1 MKNRIISLALA
12 FVLLFTSIIAV
23 MPLTAAAASA
33 SVDVKVTA
41 PDPEIDAKIVL
52 EDYKKVQP
60 YNNAEEMLQDE
71 LSKGYLDSV
80 KFGNYEL
87 YVNKYIGTVY
97 YKNVV
102 TGQVLT
108 SNPYDHNKASAAKE
122 ESIYGQIEI
131 EYMSLSDSSAS
142 GAKYYSSEWIA
153 KGFDLELTALDNG
166 ISVKYSLGYDIADIL
181 APAAI
186 MRDDYNTYFAHPMFE
201 DLAALLEE
209 NCGAIPGEGIKT
221 QRGQLL
227 TSYNIAECDATRTQ
241 RYGCYDRNRVY
252 QCTEAYLAYAREILS
267 SNDDRYIKIMDYCSG
282 INGFF
287 QNYEMRSVASLKDAD
302 GNFHSDIEANQYS
315 QWNELMPNL
324 ANDMDAAAYII
335 KSHTELSSY
344 AIVSSAVRN
353 TLGRDITIDIVNE
366 CVERTGYETSIDS
379 SPFFILS
386 IVYTLDEQGAL
397 CVSVPTDADS
407 IDYNS
412 EFYAINAITPL
423 KYFGCGSLTF
433 DGRANEGYAFLPD
446 GSGAVVEF
454 ADIAKI
460 NASISSKIYGQD
472 SCYSYIGLVKP
483 NEQVTMPVYG
493 LVNEENAADS
503 MVANGVNSIVNGY
516 FSIIEEGASMA
527 SISLFSSNSSG
538 KVCAYNSFSPYP
550 SDRYDLS
557 QTLSVGSTSFYN
569 MVAKTSYQGKCTTKI
584 TMLTDDSLAQAL
596 GITSYYPS
604 TYVGMASCYKDYLKA
619 KGVLGSIIET
629 SEDLPLYIEAL
640 GSIDVIEKILTFPVT
655 VSTPLTSFGDV
666 EQMYLD
672 FIDAA
677 ATLKARAEAERAAA
691 AELEGEIGSDVEDR
705 IRTHLKNAEK
715 YEALVDKVD
724 SILNVNFKLTGFS
737 NGGMHFTY
745 PAKLKWER
753 SVGGKKGFASL
764 VETADSYNQNAQY
777 NLGIYPDFDFLY
789 ISNTAAFDG
798 IGLNKSAARLVDNRY
813 ASQQSWNSLIN
824 VNGTFE
830 SNFTLLAKPTEL
842 DRLFDKFNQKYS
854 KFGHNAISVSTLG
867 SNLNSDFDEDTPTNR
882 EDALGYVKNLLSK
895 MANSNNYSLMTD
907 VGNIY
912 AVEYVDHIVNAS
924 IDSSHLKNTSYTI
937 PFYGL
942 VLHGYV
948 NYAGTPINYSG
959 SPDYD
964 ILRSIENGASLY
976 YILCCQNTNRLKE
989 DPTLSK
995 HYGIDYNN
1003 WYEKILVQY
1012 KELNDAIGAL
1022 QRYEIVDHRTIIAER
1037 IIDSDET
1044 AANYVR
1050 LVNELINDKIDVR
1063 LRAKLDKA
1071 LADIRNSE
1079 NYTDYIGKPLNIFI
1093 DKASIAAVATTVTNL
1108 SEQEL
1113 DEYGFSAGLDA
1124 VAAIY
1129 AGEGYNVTFGT
1140 TAETGLDYISFT
1152 SADILDNGAYKSVYD
1167 YVTDS
1172 GAIDT
1177 DYDYTDFT
1185 CDNSNVVMVKY
1196 RDASTGKEQVFFL
1209 NYNMF
1214 AVTITIDNRIDK
1226 TLADGERKTFTVS
1239 GLDFAKLY
1247 EDKAGR

>member
-23 MPLTAAAASA
+23 MPLTAAAASSA
-33 SVDVKVTA
+33 SVVVEVTA
-41 PDPEIDAKIVL
+41 PDPEIDSKAVL

-60 YNNAEEMLQDE
+60 YDTAEDMLQDE
-71 LSKGYLDSV
+71 LSKGYLDSI
-80 KFGNYEL
+80 KSGNYEL

-108 SNPYDHNKASAAKE
+108 SNPYDHNKSSAAKE
-122 ESIYGQIEI
+122 ESIYGQLEI
-131 EYMSLSDSSAS
+131 EYTSLSDSSVS
-142 GAKYYSSEWIA
+142 GSKYFSSEWIE
-153 KGFDLELTALDNG
+153 KGFDLELSKIDNG

-186 MRDDYNTYFAHPMFE
+186 MRDDFNTYFANPMFE
-201 DLAALLEE
+201 ALAKLLEE
-209 NCGAIPGEGIKT
+209 NCGPISGSIKS
-221 QRGQLL
+221 QRGQL
-227 TSYNIAECDATRTQ
+227 TSYNIAECDTAITQ
-241 RYGCYDRNRVY
+241 RYGCYDRNRIY
-252 QCTEAYLAYAREILS
+252 QCTEAYLSYAREILG
-267 SNDDRYIKIMDYCSG
+267 SNDDRYIKILNYCSG
-282 INGFF
+282 INSFF

-302 GNFHSDIEANQYS
+302 GNFYGDVEATQYS

-324 ANDMDAAAYII
+324 ADDMDAAAYII

-344 AIVSSAVRN
+344 AIVSSAVRA
-353 TLGRDITIDIVNE
+353 TLGKSIDIDVVNE
-366 CVERTGYETSIDS
+366 CVARTGYETTIDS

-386 IVYTLDEQGAL
+386 IEYTLDESGVMHVA
-397 CVSVPTDADS
+397 VPTGGES

-412 EFYAINAITPL
+412 EYYAINAITPL
-423 KYFGCGSLTF
+423 KYFGSGSLTF
-433 DGRANEGYAFLPD
+433 DGRANEGYAFIPD
-446 GSGAVVEF
+446 GSGAIVEF
-454 ADIAKI
+454 ADISKI

-472 SCYSYIGLVKP
+472 SCYSYIGEVKP

-493 LVNEENAADS
+493 LVNEEAATAA
-503 MVANGVNSIVNGY
+503 MTEQFGVNSIVNGY
-516 FSIIEEGASMA
+516 FTIVEECASMA

-538 KVCAYNSFSPYP
+538 KVCAYNSFAPYP

-557 QTLSVGSTSFYN
+557 QTISVGGTSFYN
-569 MVAKTSYQGKCTTKI
+569 MVAKTHYEGKCTMTI
-584 TMLTDDSLAQAL
+584 NMLTDDSIAQAL
-596 GITSYYPS
+596 SMTSYYPS
-604 TYVGMASCYKDYLKA
+604 TYVGMAACYKDYLKA
-619 KGVLGSIIET
+619 NGVLDTIIET
-629 SEDLPLYIEAL
+629 TEDLPLYIEAL
-640 GSIDVIEKILTFPVT
+640 GSIDVVEKILTFPVT
-655 VSTPLTSFGDV
+655 VSTPLTSFEDV

-677 ATLKARAEAERAAA
+677 ATLKACADAERAAA
-691 AELEGEIGSDVEDR
+691 ADLEDEIGSDVEDR
-705 IRTHLKNAEK
+705 IKMHLKNAER
-715 YEALVDKVD
+715 YEALINQVD

-753 SVGGKKGFASL
+753 SVGGKKGFAAL
-764 VETADSYNQNAQY
+764 VDTADSYNKNAQY
-777 NLGIYPDFDFLY
+777 NFGIYPDFDFLY

-813 ASQQSWNSLIN
+813 ASQQSWNSLIM

-830 SNFTLLAKPTEL
+830 SNFKLLAKSTEL
-842 DRLFDKFNQKYS
+842 NRLFDKFNKKYS
-854 KFGHNAISVSTLG
+854 KFEHNAMSVSTLG

-882 EDALGYVKNLLSK
+882 EQSLGYVKALLSK
-895 MANSNNYSLMTD
+895 MANDNEYSLMTD

-912 AVEYVDHIVNAS
+912 AVEFVDHIVNAS

-948 NYAGTPINYSG
+948 SYAGTPINYSG

-976 YILCCQNTNRLKE
+976 YILCCENTNRLKE

-1003 WYEKILVQY
+1003 WYENILVQY

-1022 QRYEIVDHRTIIAER
+1022 QSYEIVDHRTIIAER

-1050 LVNELINDKIDVR
+1050 LVNEIVNDKTDVR
-1063 LRAKLDKA
+1063 LRAKLDKT
-1071 LADIRNSE
+1071 LSDIRGSE
-1079 NYTDYIGKPLNIFI
+1079 NYTDYIGKPINIFI
-1093 DKASIAAVATTVTNL
+1093 DKASIVALASSVTNL
-1108 SEQEL
+1108 DEQEL

-1140 TAETGLDYISFT
+1140 AEENGLDYISFT
-1152 SADILDNGAYKSVYD
+1152 SADLLDDGAYKSAYD

-1177 DYDYTDFT
+1177 NYDYTDFT

-1214 AVTITIDNRIDK
+1214 SVTITIDNRIDK
-1226 TLADGERKTFTVS
+1226 TLADGEKRSFTVS

-1247 EDKAGR
+1247 EEKTGR